1 MKGSYHV
8 IVQNRYLKYEF
19 DIRRNLTIIQGNSA
33 SGKTTLVEM
42 VRESRLDSNSGVTV
56 SCDRPC
62 RVIEGDLWKEQ
73 ISYIRDSILFI
84 DEGASFV
91 ESEEFASLAK
101 GSSNYF
107 VIVTRENLEMLPI
120 SVEEVYGIKS
130 SGRYGTLQPV
140 YHEMYRIYKLNPET
154 ETPTMPEEILVED
167 SNSGYEFFR
176 DVAENC
182 GIACRS
188 AKGKSNIFACLTEMQ
203 SERTLLVIADG
214 AAFASQM
221 NRVAPIVRRNNK
233 IHLYLPESFEWL
245 LLSAGIISDGQ
256 LKNILGSP
264 SAYIESAEY
273 FSWERFF
280 TAVLMEK
287 TNGTY
292 LQYNKSRLNTN
303 YLTKG
308 IREKILS
315 RMNGIRF
322 DEKGD
327 TSKP

>member
-8 IVQNRYLKYEF
+8 IVQNRSLKYEF

-42 VRESRLDSNSGVTV
+42 IRESHLDTNSGVTI
-56 SCDRPC
+56 SCECPC

-73 ISYIRDSILFI
+73 ITYIKDSIIFI

-91 ESEEFASLAK
+91 ESEEFAILVK

-130 SGRYGTLQPV
+130 SGKYGSLQPV
-140 YHEMYRIYKLNPET
+140 YHEMYRLYDINAEEDILINPSQ
-154 ETPTMPEEILVED
+154 ILVED
-167 SNSGYEFFR
+167 SNSGYEFFNTL
-176 DVAENC
+176 AEKN
-182 GIACRS
+182 GLICRS
-188 AKGKSNIFACLTEMQ
+188 AQGKSNIFTCLIEA
-203 SERTLLVIADG
+203 EKEAEILIIADG

-221 NRVAPIVRRNNK
+221 NRLAYLMGRNKK

-245 LLSAGIISDGQ
+245 LLSSEIVQDGEVRDILNNPSD
-256 LKNILGSP
+256 
-264 SAYIESAEY
+264 YIESSNY

-280 TAVLMEK
+280 TALLIEK
-287 TNGTY
+287 TQGSY
-292 LQYNKSRLNTN
+292 LQYSKAKLNNN
-303 YLTKG
+303 YLQKG
-308 IREKILS
+308 IQDKVLAHMR
-315 RMNGIRF
+315 GIRF
-322 DEKGD
+322 SKND
-327 TSKP
+327 TN

>member
-8 IVQNRYLKYEF
+8 IVQNRSLKYEF

-42 VRESRLDSNSGVTV
+42 IRESHLDTNSGVTI
-56 SCDRPC
+56 SCECPC

-73 ISYIRDSILFI
+73 ITYIKDSIIFI

-91 ESEEFASLAK
+91 ESEEFAILVK

-130 SGRYGTLQPV
+130 SGKYGSLQPV
-140 YHEMYRIYKLNPET
+140 YHEMYRLYDINAEEDILINPSQ
-154 ETPTMPEEILVED
+154 ILVED
-167 SNSGYEFFR
+167 SNSGYEFFNTL
-176 DVAENC
+176 AEKN
-182 GIACRS
+182 GLICRS
-188 AKGKSNIFACLTEMQ
+188 AQGKSNIFTCLIEA
-203 SERTLLVIADG
+203 EKEAEILIIADG

-221 NRVAPIVRRNNK
+221 NRLAYLMGRNKK

-245 LLSAGIISDGQ
+245 LLSSEIIQDGEVRDILNNPSD
-256 LKNILGSP
+256 
-264 SAYIESAEY
+264 YIDSSNY

-280 TAVLMEK
+280 TALLIEK
-287 TNGTY
+287 TQGSY
-292 LQYNKSRLNTN
+292 LQYSKAKLNNN
-303 YLTKG
+303 YLQKG
-308 IREKILS
+308 IQDKVLAHMR
-315 RMNGIRF
+315 GIRF
-322 DEKGD
+322 SKND
-327 TSKP
+327 TN

>member
-8 IVQNRYLKYEF
+8 IVQNRSLKYEF

-42 VRESRLDSNSGVTV
+42 IRESHLDTNSGVTI
-56 SCDRPC
+56 SCECPC

-73 ISYIRDSILFI
+73 ITYIKDSIIFI

-91 ESEEFASLAK
+91 ESEEFAILVK

-130 SGRYGTLQPV
+130 SGKYGSLQPV
-140 YHEMYRIYKLNPET
+140 YHEMYRLYDINAEEDILINPSQ
-154 ETPTMPEEILVED
+154 ILVED
-167 SNSGYEFFR
+167 SNSGYEFFNTL
-176 DVAENC
+176 AEKN
-182 GIACRS
+182 GLICRS
-188 AKGKSNIFACLTEMQ
+188 AQGKSNIFNCLLEA
-203 SERTLLVIADG
+203 EKEAEILIIADG

-221 NRVAPIVRRNNK
+221 NRLAYLMGRNKK

-245 LLSAGIISDGQ
+245 LLSSEIVQDGEVRDILNNPSD
-256 LKNILGSP
+256 
-264 SAYIESAEY
+264 YIESSNY

-280 TAVLMEK
+280 TALLIEK
-287 TNGTY
+287 TQGSY
-292 LQYNKSRLNTN
+292 LQYSKAKLNNN
-303 YLTKG
+303 YLQKG
-308 IREKILS
+308 IQDKVLAHMR
-315 RMNGIRF
+315 GIRF
-322 DEKGD
+322 SKND
-327 TSKP
+327 TN

>member
-8 IVQNRYLKYEF
+8 IVQNRSLKYEF

-42 VRESRLDSNSGVTV
+42 IRESHLDTNSGVTI
-56 SCDRPC
+56 SCECPC

-73 ISYIRDSILFI
+73 ITYIKDSIIFI

-91 ESEEFASLAK
+91 ESEEFAILVK

-130 SGRYGTLQPV
+130 SGKYGSLQPV
-140 YHEMYRIYKLNPET
+140 YHEMYRLYDIYAEEDIFINPSQ
-154 ETPTMPEEILVED
+154 ILVED
-167 SNSGYEFFR
+167 SNSGYEFFNTL
-176 DVAENC
+176 AEKN
-182 GIACRS
+182 GLICRS
-188 AKGKSNIFACLTEMQ
+188 AQGKSNIFTCLLEA
-203 SERTLLVIADG
+203 EKEAEILIIADG

-221 NRVAPIVRRNNK
+221 NRLAYLMGRNKK

-245 LLSAGIISDGQ
+245 LLSSEIVQDGEVRDILNNPSD
-256 LKNILGSP
+256 
-264 SAYIESAEY
+264 YIESSNY

-280 TAVLMEK
+280 TALLIEK
-287 TNGTY
+287 TQGSY
-292 LQYNKSRLNTN
+292 LQYSKAKLNDN
-303 YLTKG
+303 YLQKG
-308 IREKILS
+308 IQDKVLAHMR
-315 RMNGIRF
+315 GIRF
-322 DEKGD
+322 SKND
-327 TSKP
+327 TN

>member
-8 IVQNRYLKYEF
+8 IVQNRSLKYEF

-42 VRESRLDSNSGVTV
+42 IRESHLDTNSGVTI
-56 SCDRPC
+56 SCECPC

-73 ISYIRDSILFI
+73 ITYIKDSIIFI

-91 ESEEFASLAK
+91 ESEEFAILVK

-130 SGRYGTLQPV
+130 SGKYGSLQPV
-140 YHEMYRIYKLNPET
+140 YHEMYRLYDINAEEDILINPSQ
-154 ETPTMPEEILVED
+154 ILVED
-167 SNSGYEFFR
+167 SNSGYEFFNTL
-176 DVAENC
+176 AEKN
-182 GIACRS
+182 GLICRS
-188 AKGKSNIFACLTEMQ
+188 AQGKSNIFTCLLEA
-203 SERTLLVIADG
+203 EKEAEILIIADG

-221 NRVAPIVRRNNK
+221 NRLAYLMGRNKK

-245 LLSAGIISDGQ
+245 LLSSEIVQDGEVRDILNNPSD
-256 LKNILGSP
+256 
-264 SAYIESAEY
+264 YIESSNY

-280 TAVLMEK
+280 TALLIEK
-287 TNGTY
+287 TQGSY
-292 LQYNKSRLNTN
+292 LQYSKAKLNDN
-303 YLTKG
+303 YLQKG
-308 IREKILS
+308 IQDKVLAHMR
-315 RMNGIRF
+315 GIRF
-322 DEKGD
+322 SKND
-327 TSKP
+327 TN

>member
-8 IVQNRYLKYEF
+8 IVQNRSLKYEF

-42 VRESRLDSNSGVTV
+42 IRESHLDTNSGVTI
-56 SCDRPC
+56 SCECPC

-73 ISYIRDSILFI
+73 ITYIKDSIIFI

-91 ESEEFASLAK
+91 ESEEFAILVK

-130 SGRYGTLQPV
+130 SGKYGSLQPV
-140 YHEMYRIYKLNPET
+140 YHEMYRLYDINAEEDILINPSQ
-154 ETPTMPEEILVED
+154 ILVED
-167 SNSGYEFFR
+167 SNSGYEFFNA
-176 DVAENC
+176 VAEKN
-182 GIACRS
+182 GLICRS
-188 AKGKSNIFACLTEMQ
+188 AQGKSNIFTCLLEA
-203 SERTLLVIADG
+203 EKEAEILIIADG

-221 NRVAPIVRRNNK
+221 NRLAYLMEKNKK

-245 LLSAGIISDGQ
+245 LLSSEIIQDGEVRDILNNPSD
-256 LKNILGSP
+256 
-264 SAYIESAEY
+264 YIDSSNY

-280 TAVLMEK
+280 TALLIEK
-287 TNGTY
+287 TQGSY
-292 LQYNKSRLNTN
+292 LQYSKAKLNNN
-303 YLTKG
+303 YLQKG
-308 IREKILS
+308 IQDKVLAHMR
-315 RMNGIRF
+315 GIRF
-322 DEKGD
+322 SKND
-327 TSKP
+327 TN